1 MGLRRVCADV
11 RFLGSYPR
19 ADRGPAREASER
31 DAAEKDAIY
40 RDAAA
45 WLGRI
50 RTGRSGSPGPGPGPC
65 RGERSRRRR

>member
-19 ADRGPAREASER
+19 ADSVVASVTAGTS
-31 DAAEKDAIY
+31 DSDF

-45 WLGRI
+45 WLARL
-50 RTGRSGSPGPGPGPC
+50 
-65 RGERSRRRR
+65 RG